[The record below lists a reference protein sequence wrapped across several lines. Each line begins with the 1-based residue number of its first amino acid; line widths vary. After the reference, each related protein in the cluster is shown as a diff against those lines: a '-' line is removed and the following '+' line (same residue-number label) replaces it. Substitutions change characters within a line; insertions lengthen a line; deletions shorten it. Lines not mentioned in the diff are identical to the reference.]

1 MHYKYFSYVHAVE
14 KRDEDASSCS
24 DSVGLFRLLTVHVN
38 PPGACPSVG
47 ESAVVLDSIGA
58 APECPGQFQPGWR
71 RIMSKK
77 SHPVPA
83 SLLDFLY
90 PFSTTSNM
98 PHDIISEKG

>member
-47 ESAVVLDSIGA
+47 ESAVVEAVGDANRSMN
-58 APECPGQFQPGWR
+58 W
-71 RIMSKK
+71 S
-77 SHPVPA
+77 
-83 SLLDFLY
+83 SL
-90 PFSTTSNM
+90 SCAR
-98 PHDIISEKG
+98 